1 MEQPQNFRSAFNGF
15 NREDVVHYLEFLN
28 NKHNSELIQL
38 NQEVDQL
45 RSRLNAVDP
54 ALETRCQDLEAQLDA
69 ANAEKAELKA
79 QLAALEAKL
88 DAQDG
93 EKTQRIVQL
102 EAQLQEAQTAPVQ
115 PLPVPAPEKEQPVVL
130 HNSAL
135 HELEAY
141 RRAERAERMAKERAE
156 QIYRQ
161 TNGILSDA
169 TVKVEEAAKQI
180 GSVTDQVMAQLN
192 LLQCAVGSSRLALQ
206 EAASTMYSLCPED
219 EAK

>member
-28 NKHNSELIQL
+28 NKHNSERIQL
-38 NQEVDQL
+38 NQEADQL
-45 RSRLNAVDP
+45 RARLNAVDP
-54 ALETRCQDLEAQLDA
+54 TLESRCRDLEAQLDA

-93 EKTQRIVQL
+93 EKTQRIAQL
-102 EAQLQEAQTAPVQ
+102 EAQLQQAQSLREQ
-115 PLPVPAPEKEQPVVL
+115 PAAEKEQPAVF
-130 HNSAL
+130 HNSTM

-161 TNGILSDA
+161 TNGILADA